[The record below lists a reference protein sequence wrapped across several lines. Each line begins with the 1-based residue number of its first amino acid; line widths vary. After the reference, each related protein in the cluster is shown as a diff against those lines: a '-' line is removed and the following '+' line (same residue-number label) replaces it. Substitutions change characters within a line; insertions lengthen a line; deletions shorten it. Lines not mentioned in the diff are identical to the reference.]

1 MATESDE
8 NSVAPGEDPRKSDT
22 PAELVRRI
30 KLSLQGLQYDLHH
43 WSQLPPV
50 QEQQSTLRCVQY
62 VVGRNQRGP
71 YLTIFFVFI
80 LLLLCVSVA
89 VRSGRRRA

>member
-1 MATESDE
+1 MATEADE
-8 NSVAPGEDPRKSDT
+8 NSGAPGDDSRKSDT

-50 QEQQSTLRCVQY
+50 QEQQGTLRCVQY
-62 VVGRNQRGP
+62 VVSRNQRGP
-71 YLTIFFVFI
+71 YLTFVLVGL

-89 VRSGRRRA
+89 VRSGRRGA